1 MASPLPLPNLLSCSD
16 PGHAHHENT
25 AFLTAEND
33 ELRNKLDNVKK
44 DYAIAVEECERAHE
58 MVNILQEKLAVKTD
72 PDIHNNQVLIKQL
85 KIDLENLVIENEKV
99 KRLNEDI
106 EKKNIVKKELVDR
119 LNKEL
124 QDSKVKF
131 KRERGEMIKSH
142 KAEVKYWRKEL
153 GEQTKINIKL
163 EKKLEDAKNQDLS
176 KPTKKKETVSEK
188 STFRNEK
195 TNEITCSICA
205 SNIPD
210 FTPEYFCGELLNPAC
225 DACKA
230 CDSLWNPDDPFS
242 SFSSPCQPTS
252 LVSHWLLPS
261 EKVLPQNPSSFLS
274 MVSHFI
280 PHQQNVENEEKLVT
294 KEEFLELFEEFRA
307 QLRADR
313 EQMLQEIKKN
323 IRWLN

>member
-1 MASPLPLPNLLSCSD
+1 M
-16 PGHAHHENT
+16 
-25 AFLTAEND
+25 
-33 ELRNKLDNVKK
+33 
-44 DYAIAVEECERAHE
+44 
-58 MVNILQEKLAVKTD
+58 
-72 PDIHNNQVLIKQL
+72 
-85 KIDLENLVIENEKV
+85 
-99 KRLNEDI
+99 
-106 EKKNIVKKELVDR
+106 KKELVDR

-225 DACKA
+225 EACKA

-280 PHQQNVENEEKLVT
+280 PSQQNGQKLVT
-294 KEEFLELFEEFRA
+294 KEEFLEIFEEFRA

-313 EQMLQEIKKN
+313 EQMLQEIKTN
-323 IRWLN
+323 ISWLN